1 MAKFNPITDLMPIDS
16 SNESVD
22 ESSEQI
28 KVIRTQL
35 IQTRNSLSNVVNIIK
50 TKNSLLDRDL
60 DKIKSLNDRLQRT
73 IPRIP
78 IMRGKAGVL
87 FGDTIEEEKKKSG
100 LNIPMLPP
108 RVPMEEEVVT
118 YTRPLIKQAANII
131 GTVFNIGL
139 IFGGV
144 KSLIS
149 KPKVISPPGANTI
162 IPTPGIGKP
171 VQPQPVKIPNFFGK
185 PFRKPVKKFS
195 PTEKTGSLLNF
206 SRENVSNIYDLSP
219 AARMRMANTKNF
231 PEISPRGRAIRNRA
245 RLRNYNK
252 KIKDIEK
259 KIPEYKIFD
268 FMKSKNLQSPTALK
282 SDLNKRYL
290 RDNQT
295 LVNKYKKGKLSEM
308 DFLDESDAL
317 RKTYETSALQID
329 RYGSEIKKLFEE
341 SKKAGVGLPL
351 VRDSIVKSYKKLIK
365 RISKIDKNFKTPE
378 TIIRGGTFKYK
389 KGSKD
394 FEFKSGSFD
403 PSGSQ
408 EQFIRNESIK
418 NLEFED
424 LFSSLNIDTGITNT
438 VIIIT
443 DPPTA

>member
-60 DKIKSLNDRLQRT
+60 DTIKSLNDRLQRT

-131 GTVFNIGL
+131 GNIFNIGL

-144 KSLIS
+144 RSLIS

-162 IPTPGIGKP
+162 IPTPGISKP

-206 SRENVSNIYDLSP
+206 NKENVGNIYDLSP

-231 PEISPRGRAIRNRA
+231 PGISKKGQQIR
-245 RLRNYNK
+245 LNK
-252 KIKDIEK
+252 EFKKTFEK
-259 KIPEYKIFD
+259 SIGENKEFLYFD
-268 FMKSKNLQSPTALK
+268 YLKTSKLSSPTKLRI
-282 SDLNKRYL
+282 DLNKAFMNERQ
-290 RDNQT
+290 N
-295 LVNKYKKGKLSEM
+295 LVNLKNSGKINEKVFTQRSKKIQ
-308 DFLDESDAL
+308 
-317 RKTYETSALQID
+317 KTYLENVTRID
-329 RYGSEIKKLFEE
+329 RYELETKQQFENI
-341 SKKAGVGLPL
+341 L
-351 VRDSIVKSYKKLIK
+351 
-365 RISKIDKNFKTPE
+365 NF
-378 TIIRGGTFKYK
+378 
-389 KGSKD
+389 
-394 FEFKSGSFD
+394 FKSKPKGRKSRRRSSV
-403 PSGSQ
+403 PP
-408 EQFIRNESIK
+408 IK
-418 NLEFED
+418 NLVKKQKKVKAESESFKSIITKPSESPQEFQMVGDGKGGFRFERVINKKD
-424 LFSSLNIDTGITNT
+424 LISLNTDTSVTNT
-438 VIIIT
+438 VIFIT
-443 DPPTA
+443 NPPTT